1 MDMEALFAEMRKAQ
15 TGGRDFAAE
24 AAEAQRAREAAE
36 RPAADSDGSASDS
49 DSDSDSAMPPRGMT
63 REEDRAAFRASE
75 VGRAAR
81 AASRR
86 PVPSTTPALEAA
98 RHRAVATLAARF
110 EASCGHV
117 LGGRWWNHYESWLFS
132 RRAARA
138 ARDADDGNPSAA
150 PADPVVPDP
159 HLAGRCGELRRKLVA
174 AGATEFE
181 AKGAAMELSR
191 AAAKALAQVA
201 HETAAGSRK
210 PVKLAYFDVDK
221 ADRRVDEGDFRGDA
235 AERARAKKARLTCG
249 KASVEVN
256 AAHLDKLRALHRRY
270 CHVFHGET
278 TVETTR
284 GVSASEEVR
293 FREDAFCLLA
303 RYSSAQGAHYRAGAM
318 QAALP
323 SPCFDALRA
332 HFDVTAELF
341 ASPLNC
347 HFRRH
352 FSAYADV
359 DAPFGSLGDC
369 FKFRPVAGSFEANPP
384 FDPATITR
392 LVAHLET
399 LLSRSDEPLSFAVI
413 VPHWPDAACWRR
425 LATSAYAT
433 RTLTLAAK
441 THGFVAGGSHA
452 RVHRVT
458 PSAADTTVVFMQ
470 NESGAK
476 KWKVTDARERAV
488 REGFRGGLENK
499 RRRGRRGEGGE
510 GTPRRRRKRRR

>member
-235 AERARAKKARLTCG
+235 AERAPAKKARLTCG

-284 GVSASEEVR
+284 GVRVR
-293 FREDAFCLLA
+293 GGSLSRGRVL
-303 RYSSAQGAHYRAGAM
+303 SSRAILVGAGR
-318 QAALP
+318 ALP
-323 SPCFDALRA
+323 RGRHAGGAPLAMFRRPPRA
-332 HFDVTAELF
+332 
-341 ASPLNC
+341 
-347 HFRRH
+347 FRRH
-352 FSAYADV
+352 RRALRES
-359 DAPFGSLGDC
+359 SQ
-369 FKFRPVAGSFEANPP
+369 
-384 FDPATITR
+384 
-392 LVAHLET
+392 
-399 LLSRSDEPLSFAVI
+399 LSF
-413 VPHWPDAACWRR
+413 PQ
-425 LATSAYAT
+425 
-433 RTLTLAAK
+433 TLQ
-441 THGFVAGGSHA
+441 
-452 RVHRVT
+452 RV
-458 PSAADTTVVFMQ
+458 
-470 NESGAK
+470 
-476 KWKVTDARERAV
+476 
-488 REGFRGGLENK
+488 
-499 RRRGRRGEGGE
+499 RGRRRALRLARRLFQIPARRGVVRGEPAVR
-510 GTPRRRRKRRR
+510 PRDNHETRRASSRRSSREATNRYRSR

>member
-1 MDMEALFAEMRKAQ
+1 
-15 TGGRDFAAE
+15 
-24 AAEAQRAREAAE
+24 
-36 RPAADSDGSASDS
+36 
-49 DSDSDSAMPPRGMT
+49 MPPRGMT

-138 ARDADDGNPSAA
+138 ARDADDRNPSAA

-235 AERARAKKARLTCG
+235 AERAPAKKARLTCG

-270 CHVFHGET
+270 CHVFRG
-278 TVETTR
+278 ETTR
-284 GVSASEEVR
+284 GGGGGGGGVSSAEVR

-323 SPCFDALRA
+323 SQCFDALRA
-332 HFDVTAELF
+332 HFDVSAELF

-369 FKFRPVAGSFEANPP
+369 FKF
-384 FDPATITR
+384 
-392 LVAHLET
+392 H
-399 LLSRSDEPLSFAVI
+399 
-413 VPHWPDAACWRR
+413 
-425 LATSAYAT
+425 
-433 RTLTLAAK
+433 
-441 THGFVAGGSHA
+441 
-452 RVHRVT
+452 
-458 PSAADTTVVFMQ
+458 PS
-470 NESGAK
+470 
-476 KWKVTDARERAV
+476 
-488 REGFRGGLENK
+488 
-499 RRRGRRGEGGE
+499 RGRSRRTRRS
-510 GTPRRRRKRRR
+510 TPRPSRVSSRTSRRSSREATNRYRSR

>member
-1 MDMEALFAEMRKAQ
+1 
-15 TGGRDFAAE
+15 
-24 AAEAQRAREAAE
+24 
-36 RPAADSDGSASDS
+36 
-49 DSDSDSAMPPRGMT
+49 
-63 REEDRAAFRASE
+63 
-75 VGRAAR
+75 
-81 AASRR
+81 
-86 PVPSTTPALEAA
+86 
-98 RHRAVATLAARF
+98 
-110 EASCGHV
+110 
-117 LGGRWWNHYESWLFS
+117 
-132 RRAARA
+132 
-138 ARDADDGNPSAA
+138 
-150 PADPVVPDP
+150 
-159 HLAGRCGELRRKLVA
+159 
-174 AGATEFE
+174 
-181 AKGAAMELSR
+181 MELSC

-235 AERARAKKARLTCG
+235 AERAPRQESEAHVRQGERGGERRAPRQAP
-249 KASVEVN
+249 
-256 AAHLDKLRALHRRY
+256 RALHRRY

-284 GVSASEEVR
+284 GVPSSEEVR

-399 LLSRSDEPLSFAVI
+399 LLSRSDEALSFAVI

-425 LATSAYAT
+425 LATSART
-433 RTLTLAAK
+433 R
-441 THGFVAGGSHA
+441 
-452 RVHRVT
+452 
-458 PSAADTTVVFMQ
+458 
-470 NESGAK
+470 
-476 KWKVTDARERAV
+476 RER
-488 REGFRGGLENK
+488 
-499 RRRGRRGEGGE
+499 
-510 GTPRRRRKRRR
+510 

>member
-1 MDMEALFAEMRKAQ
+1 
-15 TGGRDFAAE
+15 
-24 AAEAQRAREAAE
+24 
-36 RPAADSDGSASDS
+36 
-49 DSDSDSAMPPRGMT
+49 MT

-221 ADRRVDEGDFRGDA
+221 ADRRVDEGDFRARRRRTSARQESEAHVRQGERGGERRAPRQAPRAAPTVLSRVSRRDDRRDDPRRLRVRGGSLSRGRVLSSRAILVGAGRALPRGRHAGGAPLAVFRRPPRAFRRHRRALRESSQLSFPQTLQRVRGRRRALRLARRLFQIPARRGVVRGEPAVRPRDNHETRRASRDAPLAKRRTVIVRGDRA
-235 AERARAKKARLTCG
+235 ALAGRGVLAPTRDERARDANVGRSPRKRTGSSPAE
-249 KASVEVN
+249 A
-256 AAHLDKLRALHRRY
+256 
-270 CHVFHGET
+270 
-278 TVETTR
+278 TR
-284 GVSASEEVR
+284 GSIASR
-293 FREDAFCLLA
+293 RPP
-303 RYSSAQGAHYRAGAM
+303 RIP
-318 QAALP
+318 P
-323 SPCFDALRA
+323 SC
-332 HFDVTAELF
+332 
-341 ASPLNC
+341 SC
-347 HFRRH
+347 
-352 FSAYADV
+352 
-359 DAPFGSLGDC
+359 
-369 FKFRPVAGSFEANPP
+369 
-384 FDPATITR
+384 
-392 LVAHLET
+392 
-399 LLSRSDEPLSFAVI
+399 
-413 VPHWPDAACWRR
+413 
-425 LATSAYAT
+425 
-433 RTLTLAAK
+433 RTN
-441 THGFVAGGSHA
+441 
-452 RVHRVT
+452 
-458 PSAADTTVVFMQ
+458 Q
-470 NESGAK
+470 
-476 KWKVTDARERAV
+476 
-488 REGFRGGLENK
+488 
-499 RRRGRRGEGGE
+499 GRRSG
-510 GTPRRRRKRRR
+510 R